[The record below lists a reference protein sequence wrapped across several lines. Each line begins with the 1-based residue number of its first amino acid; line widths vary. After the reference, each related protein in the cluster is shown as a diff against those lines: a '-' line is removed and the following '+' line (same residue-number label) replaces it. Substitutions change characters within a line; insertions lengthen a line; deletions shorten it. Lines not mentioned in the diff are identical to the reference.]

1 MTYYAVMVAWSLRY
15 TIFSI
20 NTAWGA
26 DATGF
31 FQHYIE
37 IDRRIGSVQ
46 ARRRPARPWQR
57 AGGRGR
63 SRRRTSGQAGAGDF
77 PGRPQ

>member
-1 MTYYAVMVAWSLRY
+1 MTYYAVVVTWSLRY

-31 FQHYIE
+31 FQHYIG
-37 IDRRIGSVQ
+37 IDQRQRRRILKSDWSV
-46 ARRRPARPWQR
+46 
-57 AGGRGR
+57 GKL
-63 SRRRTSGQAGAGDF
+63 
-77 PGRPQ
+77 